1 MATTIVS
8 QSNADSVVNHAV
20 IRATTDASAAA
31 AMTFS
36 LGFTPRVVRVHNLTD
51 LTSDEWF
58 EGMAANS
65 SLHTVAAGT
74 RTLNT
79 TDGITVT
86 PQNNLGTGASFT
98 VDATTMAASK
108 VFAIEAIG

>member
-20 IRATTDASAAA
+20 ISATTDATTAA
-31 AMTFS
+31 AMTFP

-51 LTSDEWF
+51 RISDEWF
-58 EGMAANS
+58 EGMAAAS
-65 SLHTVAAGT
+65 SLHTIATGV
-74 RTLNT
+74 RTLIT
-79 TDGITVT
+79 ADGITVI
-86 PQNNLGTGASFT
+86 PQNNAGGGASIML
-98 VDATTMAASK
+98 DANTMVASK